1 MDQVKKDF
9 FVTSLD
15 LAEFTLIEDYE
26 DSSED
31 DSFFADDTCESD
43 LEGTDLE
50 GTDLERSDLEGTD
63 LEQEEP
69 VEKIIKRIKS
79 IDNSTRQEVI
89 YNYSTVEYISVI
101 FGLLFIINQILLLM
115 KLIN

>member
-1 MDQVKKDF
+1 MDQV
-9 FVTSLD
+9 VTSLD

-50 GTDLERSDLEGTD
+50 GSDLED
-63 LEQEEP
+63 DFSQEEP

-79 IDNSTRQEVI
+79 IDNSTRQEII